1 MRERDIERKLVS
13 EIKKRGGGCLKLV
26 SPGNSGVPDRLCL
39 FPGGKAIFV
48 EIKAPGKVPRPLQEA
63 QIRKLRN
70 LGFPVFVVND
80 EKEITE
86 LLEVPDA

>member
-13 EIKKRGGGCLKLV
+13 EIKKRGGWCLKLV

-39 FPGGKAIFV
+39 FPGGKAIFA
-48 EIKAPGKVPRPLQEA
+48 EFKAPGKAPRPLQEA

-70 LGFPVFVVND
+70 LGFPVFVVDD